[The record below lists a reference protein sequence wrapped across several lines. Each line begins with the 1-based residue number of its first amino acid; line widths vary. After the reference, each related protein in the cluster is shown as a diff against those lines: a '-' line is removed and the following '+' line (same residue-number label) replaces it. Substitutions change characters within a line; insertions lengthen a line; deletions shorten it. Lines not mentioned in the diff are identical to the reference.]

1 MKSAGKARNNGL
13 YRHIRTSK
21 EIIRNL
27 LNDYINYI
35 ITCCR
40 SDVDDFL
47 TIFIVLYVSSLSIL
61 QILIFR
67 HDNNFSSK
75 TIL

>member
-27 LNDYINYI
+27 LNDCRKYLLPTASKPLIYLRFLKSYNY
-35 ITCCR
+35 TR
-40 SDVDDFL
+40 TTFP
-47 TIFIVLYVSSLSIL
+47 
-61 QILIFR
+61 R
-67 HDNNFSSK
+67 K
-75 TIL
+75 TA

>member
-27 LNDYINYI
+27 LNDSHNHFSNRLCYYSHRKWLLGFEQY
-35 ITCCR
+35 CESCMHR
-40 SDVDDFL
+40 SCYNL
-47 TIFIVLYVSSLSIL
+47 WYSCIYNLEML
-61 QILIFR
+61 
-67 HDNNFSSK
+67 
-75 TIL
+75 

>member
-27 LNDYINYI
+27 LNDYDKNKRKS
-35 ITCCR
+35 TKHFC
-40 SDVDDFL
+40 L
-47 TIFIVLYVSSLSIL
+47 VLFVVHL
-61 QILIFR
+61 QGLEPWA
-67 HDNNFSSK
+67 H
-75 TIL
+75 

>member
-27 LNDYINYI
+27 LNDYDKKQN
-35 ITCCR
+35 R
-40 SDVDDFL
+40 VRDFWH
-47 TIFIVLYVSSLSIL
+47 TVLNEERVLWHFYL
-61 QILIFR
+61 
-67 HDNNFSSK
+67 
-75 TIL
+75 

>member
-27 LNDYINYI
+27 LND
-35 ITCCR
+35 
-40 SDVDDFL
+40 SPL
-47 TIFIVLYVSSLSIL
+47 TINLASLICWIAIIINALNRGISM
-61 QILIFR
+61 
-67 HDNNFSSK
+67 
-75 TIL
+75 

>member
-27 LNDYINYI
+27 LND
-35 ITCCR
+35 
-40 SDVDDFL
+40 L
-47 TIFIVLYVSSLSIL
+47 
-61 QILIFR
+61 
-67 HDNNFSSK
+67 HKWSK
-75 TIL
+75 TVDITGFVGFITVNLLLDYYFC

>member
-27 LNDYINYI
+27 LNDSDKSKAI
-35 ITCCR
+35 IT
-40 SDVDDFL
+40 SKIPVY
-47 TIFIVLYVSSLSIL
+47 TSVNVIIMENW
-61 QILIFR
+61 
-67 HDNNFSSK
+67 HNSK
-75 TIL
+75 TISMLKTEPDTVRRSA